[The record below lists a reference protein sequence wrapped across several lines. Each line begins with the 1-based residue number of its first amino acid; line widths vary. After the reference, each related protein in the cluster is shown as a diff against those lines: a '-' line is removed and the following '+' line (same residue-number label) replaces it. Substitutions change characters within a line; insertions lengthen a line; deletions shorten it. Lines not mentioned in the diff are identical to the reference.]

1 MTVTPNQTRLTR
13 LTVGLFWGA
22 VVAGLA
28 IPGLISV
35 GHEIAVRDVSLVAA
49 WQDLR
54 LHLFAP
60 GYNLFLVA
68 VLNAIPFVAL
78 AVFLLFHL
86 GTALERGHAVVSRR
100 IAGVL
105 GAWLTAFGLSL
116 WMHLSLTLHPDAQ
129 GAIALFFLPLYLLLL
144 MPVGY
149 GVGRLVGR
157 FALD

>member
-1 MTVTPNQTRLTR
+1 MTATPNQTRLTR
-13 LTVGLFWGA
+13 LTVGLFWSA

-35 GHEIAVRDVSLVAA
+35 GHEIAVREVSLVAA

-54 LHLFAP
+54 LHFFAP

-86 GTALERGHAVVSRR
+86 GTALERGHGVVSRR

-129 GAIALFFLPLYLLLL
+129 GAIALFFLPLYVLLL

-149 GVGRLVGR
+149 GAGRLVGR